1 MSKKIYAVKNGRV
14 PGIYLNWEE
23 CKAQVDGYSGAIYKS
38 FSNTD
43 DALEYIG
50 AVKNKEAPECEVKVY
65 VDGSYDVRTGDYSYG
80 IVVLLSDGTT
90 YQTYRAF
97 SHDNEA
103 SSMRNVTGEI
113 EGAKAAIDYAILH
126 GYKSLAIYYDY
137 EGIEKWCTGEWRCN
151 KEATKQYKEY
161 YDKAIK
167 SLVIHFIK
175 VKGHSGN
182 RYNEIADKLAKAALG
197 LC

>member
-23 CKAQVDGYSGAIYKS
+23 CKVQVDGYSGAIYKS

-50 AVKNKEAPECEVKVY
+50 AVKNKEAPECEVKAY

-80 IVVLLSDGTT
+80 MCILIDDEHAEQYSC
-90 YQTYRAF
+90 RF

-103 SSMRNVTGEI
+103 SSMRNVAGEI
-113 EGAKAAIDYAILH
+113 EGAKAAMRYALAH
-126 GYKSLAIYYDY
+126 KYNSLAIYYDY
-137 EGIEKWCTGEWRCN
+137 EGIERWCIGEWKCN
-151 KEATKQYKEY
+151 KKATQEYKAFYDEAAQF
-161 YDKAIK
+161 
-167 SLVIHFIK
+167 VNIHFIK
-175 VKGHSGN
+175 VKGHSGDK
-182 RYNEIADKLAKAALG
+182 YNEIADKLAKVALG

>member
-14 PGIYLNWEE
+14 PGIYINWEE

-65 VDGSYDVRTGDYSYG
+65 VDGSYDVRIGDYSYG
-80 IVVLLSDGTT
+80 MVVLLSDGTT

-97 SHDNEA
+97 SHDNKA
-103 SSMRNVTGEI
+103 SSMRNVAGEI

-175 VKGHSGN
+175 VKGHSGD

>member
-50 AVKNKEAPECEVKVY
+50 VVKNKEAPECEVKVY

-80 IVVLLSDGTT
+80 MVVLLSDGTT

-137 EGIEKWCTGEWRCN
+137 EGIERWCTGEWHCN
-151 KEATKQYKEY
+151 KKATKQYKEF

>member
-1 MSKKIYAVKNGRV
+1 M
-14 PGIYLNWEE
+14 
-23 CKAQVDGYSGAIYKS
+23 
-38 FSNTD
+38 
-43 DALEYIG
+43 
-50 AVKNKEAPECEVKVY
+50 
-65 VDGSYDVRTGDYSYG
+65 
-80 IVVLLSDGTT
+80 VVLLSDGTT

-103 SSMRNVTGEI
+103 SSMRNVAGEI

-137 EGIEKWCTGEWRCN
+137 EGIERWCTGEWHCN
-151 KEATKQYKEY
+151 KEATKQYKKY
-161 YDKAIK
+161 YDKATK

-175 VKGHSGN
+175 VKGHSGD

>member
-38 FSNTD
+38 FNNTD

-80 IVVLLSDGTT
+80 MVVLLSDGTT

-137 EGIEKWCTGEWRCN
+137 EGIERWCTGEWHCN
-151 KEATKQYKEY
+151 KKATKQSKEF

>member
-43 DALEYIG
+43 DALGYIG

-80 IVVLLSDGTT
+80 MVVLLSDGTT

-175 VKGHSGN
+175 VKGHSGD
-182 RYNEIADKLAKAALG
+182 RYNEIADKLAKEALG

>member
-43 DALEYIG
+43 DALEYFNATKIP
-50 AVKNKEAPECEVKVY
+50 NEQEVELKIY
-65 VDGSYDVRTGDYSYG
+65 VDGSYDAAAKQYSYG
-80 IVVLLSDGTT
+80 MVVLLSDGTT

-103 SSMRNVTGEI
+103 SSMRNVAGEI
-113 EGAKAAIDYAILH
+113 EGAKAAMRYALEH
-126 GYKSLAIYYDY
+126 KYNSLAIYYDY

-182 RYNEIADKLAKAALG
+182 RYNEIADRLAKTALG

>member
-43 DALEYIG
+43 DALEYLNATKIQ
-50 AVKNKEAPECEVKVY
+50 NEQEVELKIY

-80 IVVLLSDGTT
+80 MVVLLSDGTT

-175 VKGHSGN
+175 VKGHSGD
-182 RYNEIADKLAKAALG
+182 RYNEIADKLAKEALG

>member
-1 MSKKIYAVKNGRV
+1 MSKKIYAVKSGRV

-38 FSNTD
+38 FNNTD
-43 DALEYIG
+43 DALEYLNATKIP
-50 AVKNKEAPECEVKVY
+50 NEQEAELKIY
-65 VDGSYDVRTGDYSYG
+65 VDGSYDAAAKQYSYG
-80 IVVLLSDGTT
+80 MVVLLPGGSMHQACRVFSD
-90 YQTYRAF
+90 AP
-97 SHDNEA
+97 DEP
-103 SSMRNVTGEI
+103 SMRNVSGEI
-113 EGAKAAIDYAILH
+113 EGAKAAIDYARSH

-151 KEATKQYKEY
+151 KEATKQYNEY

-197 LC
+197 LH

>member
-38 FSNTD
+38 FNNTD

-80 IVVLLSDGTT
+80 MVVLLSDGTT

-137 EGIEKWCTGEWRCN
+137 EGIERWCTGEWHCN
-151 KEATKQYKEY
+151 KKATKQYKEF

>member
-43 DALEYIG
+43 DASEYLNATKIQ
-50 AVKNKEAPECEVKVY
+50 NEQEVELKIY
-65 VDGSYDVRTGDYSYG
+65 VDGSYDAAAKQYSYG
-80 IVVLLSDGTT
+80 MIVLFSDGTT
-90 YQTYRAF
+90 QQVCRAF
-97 SHDNEA
+97 NDAPET
-103 SSMRNVTGEI
+103 SSMHNVAGEI

-182 RYNEIADKLAKAALG
+182 RYNEIADRLAKTALG

>member
-50 AVKNKEAPECEVKVY
+50 AVKNKEVPECEVKVY

-80 IVVLLSDGTT
+80 MVVLLSDGTT

-137 EGIEKWCTGEWRCN
+137 EGIERWCTGEWHCN
-151 KEATKQYKEY
+151 KKATKQYKEF

>member
-43 DALEYIG
+43 DALGYIG

-80 IVVLLSDGTT
+80 MVVLLSDGTT

-175 VKGHSGN
+175 VKGHSGD

>member
-23 CKAQVDGYSGAIYKS
+23 CKVQVDGYSGAIYKS
-38 FSNTD
+38 FSNAD

-50 AVKNKEAPECEVKVY
+50 AVKNKEAPECEVKAY

-80 IVVLLSDGTT
+80 MVVLLSDGTT

-151 KEATKQYKEY
+151 KEATKQYKKY
-161 YDKAIK
+161 YDKATK

-182 RYNEIADKLAKAALG
+182 YYNEIADRLAKTALG

>member
-43 DALEYIG
+43 DALEYLNATKIQ
-50 AVKNKEAPECEVKVY
+50 NEQEVELKIY

-80 IVVLLSDGTT
+80 MVVLLSDGTT
-90 YQTYRAF
+90 YQTYRVF

-113 EGAKAAIDYAILH
+113 EGAKAAIDYAISH

-151 KEATKQYKEY
+151 KEATKQYKEF

-175 VKGHSGN
+175 VKGHSGD

>member
-43 DALEYIG
+43 DALEYLNATKIQ
-50 AVKNKEAPECEVKVY
+50 NEQEVELKIY
-65 VDGSYDVRTGDYSYG
+65 VDGSYDAAAKQYSYG
-80 IVVLLSDGTT
+80 MVVLLSDGTT
-90 YQTYRAF
+90 QQVCRAF
-97 SHDNEA
+97 SDTPEA

-182 RYNEIADKLAKAALG
+182 RYNEIADRLAKTAVG

>member
-80 IVVLLSDGTT
+80 MVVLLSDGTT

-113 EGAKAAIDYAILH
+113 EGAKAAIVYAILH

-137 EGIEKWCTGEWRCN
+137 EGIERWCTGEWHCN
-151 KEATKQYKEY
+151 KKATKQYKEF